1 MAPLVVPLGGKWWGQ
16 HVGWCREHV
25 GTMANEGTNHGAA
38 PRHQGSLGMAPEGQ
52 GILGLAAG
60 LPGHRHLTLICR
72 VCRGSQPLPP
82 MAWLHWEGGGGQPLQ
97 QKPSVKPHIKRPLQN
112 MLVQWINR
120 ACLGARVQAGME
132 VYNLF
137 SGLVRQEGLSRLEN
151 ARQS

>member
-1 MAPLVVPLGGKWWGQ
+1 
-16 HVGWCREHV
+16 
-25 GTMANEGTNHGAA
+25 
-38 PRHQGSLGMAPEGQ
+38 
-52 GILGLAAG
+52 
-60 LPGHRHLTLICR
+60 
-72 VCRGSQPLPP
+72 
-82 MAWLHWEGGGGQPLQ
+82 
-97 QKPSVKPHIKRPLQN
+97 